1 VKIIDIILDLVNTG
15 EEKGSAKKRG
25 QIFAACCPNPRFI
38 SAIGIDEIE
47 KFLI

>member
-1 VKIIDIILDLVNTG
+1 LTG
-15 EEKGSAKKRG
+15 PEYSIGPYSC
-25 QIFAACCPNPRFI
+25 QSFTVCCPNPRFI